1 MAGSAQVVHVLVS
14 IDSASNEN
22 QLSLYITCYTNM
34 YTEHGTK
41 SNTIGR
47 LQRLMMCCTKSCTS
61 QKIRTIQLMSN
72 YSWHTDNSKAKQL
85 KHKPLNTFC
94 HLE

>member
-22 QLSLYITCYTNM
+22 QLYNYITCYTNM

-41 SNTIGR
+41 SNTVG
-47 LQRLMMCCTKSCTS
+47 
-61 QKIRTIQLMSN
+61 
-72 YSWHTDNSKAKQL
+72 
-85 KHKPLNTFC
+85 
-94 HLE
+94 